1 MLRLLGFFALT
12 FVVYLVLI
20 RIPVIGSVASIP
32 FLGFFLAA
40 AIVSRFLTKGGAL
53 ALDRRKQKALVR
65 ELGAVDTPHNKGKL
79 GLLFLSQK
87 RYDQAIPLLSE
98 AVSAEPDSAD
108 LNYRLG
114 KAYLGARQTEDAIEG
129 LSRAVKID
137 EEHAYGAA
145 MMRLGEAKF
154 EAGDYEGALEALRI
168 VERNHGASPESA
180 YRQGVALKALGR
192 KAEAATSFA
201 SVSSLAREAV
211 GYQKRDAS
219 LWSFR
224 AGLARMF

>member
-1 MLRLLGFFALT
+1 MLRFLGFFALT

-20 RIPVIGSVASIP
+20 RLPVIGSLASIP

-53 ALDRRKQKALVR
+53 ALDRRKQKALMR

-79 GLLFLSQK
+79 GMLFLSQ
-87 RYDQAIPLLSE
+87 RRFEQAIPLLNE

-114 KAYLGARQTEDAIEG
+114 KACLGAKQFDEAIAI
-129 LSRAVKID
+129 LTRAVEIN
-137 EEHAYGAA
+137 EEHAYGSA

-154 EAGDYEGALEALRI
+154 EASDPEGALEAYQR
-168 VERNHGASPESA
+168 VERNHGPSPESA
-180 YRQGVALKALGR
+180 YRLGMTLKALGR
-192 KAEAATSFA
+192 KEEAVATLA
-201 SVSSLAREAV
+201 SVRQLAREAV
-211 GYQKRDAS
+211 GYQKRAAN

-224 AGLARMF
+224 AAMARLF